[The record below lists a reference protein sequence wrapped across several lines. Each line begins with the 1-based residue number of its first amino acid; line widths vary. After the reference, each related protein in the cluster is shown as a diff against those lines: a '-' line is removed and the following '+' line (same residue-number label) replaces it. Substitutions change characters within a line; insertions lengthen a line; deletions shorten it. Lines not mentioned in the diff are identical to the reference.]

1 MQLIAV
7 RYKGIFPPIY
17 FVIWFGFIYLW
28 CTQNITTCLF
38 LWKWTVNTVFIWELE
53 SQTSWA
59 YLQNNRTHF
68 SEQERKCWQAER
80 RSGDLPFA
88 METGSQVSI
97 TTDFQEKGQDGFD
110 LSFYIS
116 LETDEGLPIRCSN
129 FSVPKKRKRKK
140 ISVFLGY
147 MLRLQV
153 FSPPH
158 LTLIGVLFCFI
169 SILEKNPL
177 LTLKDARAH
186 FCQPS

>member
-1 MQLIAV
+1 
-7 RYKGIFPPIY
+7 
-17 FVIWFGFIYLW
+17 
-28 CTQNITTCLF
+28 
-38 LWKWTVNTVFIWELE
+38 
-53 SQTSWA
+53 
-59 YLQNNRTHF
+59 
-68 SEQERKCWQAER
+68 
-80 RSGDLPFA
+80 

-153 FSPPH
+153 FSPPPPFDFNWSF
-158 LTLIGVLFCFI
+158 VLFYKHFGKKSTANTERRKSSFLPAFLNAKEKKKFI
-169 SILEKNPL
+169 FPSEVILK
-177 LTLKDARAH
+177 
-186 FCQPS
+186 

>member
-1 MQLIAV
+1 
-7 RYKGIFPPIY
+7 
-17 FVIWFGFIYLW
+17 
-28 CTQNITTCLF
+28 
-38 LWKWTVNTVFIWELE
+38 
-53 SQTSWA
+53 
-59 YLQNNRTHF
+59 
-68 SEQERKCWQAER
+68 
-80 RSGDLPFA
+80 

-97 TTDFQEKGQDGFD
+97 TTDFQEKVQDGFD